1 MVSNSTKVGDSGF
14 LNLSIT
20 QDQLEYL
27 PGTPCKKVNI
37 FMGHHGWNDKTFI
50 GKVYPPKTKKMDFL
64 KQYALKFNSVL
75 ATSTRFALPSENE
88 IREWNNV
95 TPINFKFSVLAPQY
109 LSHAKDF
116 TDDAVLSD
124 LDSTLNR
131 LSSLN
136 GKLAF
141 LYFNFPSAVGPK
153 RADAAIEFL
162 GKIPNEFPL
171 AVSFRNQKLAKNKS
185 LYNSLAELNISSVLV
200 DNKSH
205 HQTNLT
211 LTNNN
216 LLVHFHGLE
225 SYNENKRAIEEWA
238 NKCSICAESG
248 IENIYFFATQ
258 QAPNKSQFPELLNE
272 FKTALIDKLGTKAKF
287 I

>member
-1 MVSNSTKVGDSGF
+1 
-14 LNLSIT
+14 
-20 QDQLEYL
+20 
-27 PGTPCKKVNI
+27 
-37 FMGHHGWNDKTFI
+37 
-50 GKVYPPKTKKMDFL
+50 
-64 KQYALKFNSVL
+64 
-75 ATSTRFALPSENE
+75 
-88 IREWNNV
+88 
-95 TPINFKFSVLAPQY
+95 
-109 LSHAKDF
+109 
-116 TDDAVLSD
+116 
-124 LDSTLNR
+124 
-131 LSSLN
+131 
-136 GKLAF
+136 
-141 LYFNFPSAVGPK
+141 
-153 RADAAIEFL
+153 
-162 GKIPNEFPL
+162 
-171 AVSFRNQKLAKNKS
+171 
-185 LYNSLAELNISSVLV
+185 LAELNISSVLV